1 MDPVAFDGGLVA
13 IRQVVRDR
21 CSALG
26 TDPIR
31 TDDFVLAV
39 NEIAANSLRHGGGHG
54 SYTVWHDDDV
64 LYCEVRDAGEIADPL
79 VGRIRP
85 PARQVSGRGVWIANH
100 ACDLVQVRT
109 GPTGT
114 VVRLHL
120 KR

>member
-1 MDPVAFDGGLVA
+1 MAAWSPSARSCVTT
-13 IRQVVRDR
+13 VRP
-21 CSALG
+21 SAP
-26 TDPIR
+26 TR
-31 TDDFVLAV
+31 SARDDFVLAV

-64 LYCEVRDAGEIADPL
+64 LYCEIRDAGEIADPL

-85 PARQVSGRGVWIANH
+85 PARQVSGRGVWIANQ